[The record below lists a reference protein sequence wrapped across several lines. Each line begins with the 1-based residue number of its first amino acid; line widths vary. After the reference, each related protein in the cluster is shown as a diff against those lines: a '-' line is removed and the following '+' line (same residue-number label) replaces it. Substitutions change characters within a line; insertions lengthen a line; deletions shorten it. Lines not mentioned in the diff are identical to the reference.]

1 MHDIDDVYEILD
13 TATFAQSEESDMKR
27 SNANVNTDSP
37 MGAMLTYGSEV
48 ARLWV
53 DDTVLPQY
61 VKEAVDDNIIYIH
74 DKDFYGLTMT
84 CCQIDL
90 SQLFEHGFNTGH
102 GHIRPPKSI
111 GTAAALACIAIQ
123 SNQNDMFGGQSVP
136 AFDYYLAPYVKM
148 TYEKNVAE
156 LNRLVSAF
164 GGKPDQ
170 YSRVPEFAWN
180 KTVEQ
185 TDQAMEALI
194 HNLNTMHSRAGA
206 QVPFSSLN
214 YGTDTSRWGRQ
225 VIHSL
230 LKATHQ
236 GMGNGETPIFPVQIF
251 KIKEGV
257 NYNPEDPNYDLFQLA
272 MRVSAERL
280 FPNFS
285 FMDSPYNAQYLKRDE
300 DGHIDPD
307 TEVAYMG
314 CADARETITVKD
326 GDSVNVMGIGA
337 AVKKYAEREDV
348 SVWDSNAGRF
358 VKVLTWIENPE
369 RGNWFHVKFSNGRSL
384 TLTGD
389 HPLPTQRGR
398 VFVEDMVVGDKV
410 PIADTPVID
419 GERKTSLYD
428 PWLLGVLV
436 CDSSYDGNMMVSL
449 GLDEYDIATRI
460 KAVCGERNVRFKEQ
474 HRGEKGNYLEVH
486 IKRGSGLSKQLL
498 TDLFGGVRK
507 MDRSLPCDF
516 LAWNRH
522 DRLELLA
529 GIIDA
534 DGYINTG
541 KGCTIQIGSTN
552 KTLALQQLELL
563 RSLGVPAKLY
573 ENFYGNGDKIRYR
586 VEAQAPDDLM
596 LTSAK
601 KQVKMGAARSKPK
614 NAKYAQ
620 VVSIEFIGERGKKSY
635 DLETESDRFD
645 LSGINSHNCRTRVMA
660 NVNGPETTS
669 GRGNLSFTSVNL
681 VRCALESKGS
691 FDIFLK
697 NVYDAC
703 TIARDQ
709 LLHRFEIQK
718 HRHVYNYPF
727 LMGNGV
733 YLDSGDLEWD
743 DEIESALVHGTLSIG
758 FIGLAEAMFCIFGQH
773 HGESDA
779 VWKHAFD
786 TVRFMR
792 DFCDRESEE
801 HRLNFSLLATPAEGL
816 SGKFVGKDKEKFGE
830 IPGVTDKDYYTNS
843 FHVPVYYNI
852 GVAEKIEKEA
862 PFHSLCNAG
871 HITYVELD
879 GDTTSNLSAFETIVR
894 HMHDCGIGYGAINHP
909 VDRCPICNY
918 QGVIYDECPKCH
930 RKEFEAV
937 PEEYRSMID
946 DLRRTMGT
954 H

>member
-156 LNRLVSAF
+156 LNRLASAF

-185 TDQAMEALI
+185 TDQAMEALV

-225 VIHSL
+225 VIYSL
-230 LKATHQ
+230 LKATHR

-314 CADARETITVKD
+314 
-326 GDSVNVMGIGA
+326 
-337 AVKKYAEREDV
+337 
-348 SVWDSNAGRF
+348 
-358 VKVLTWIENPE
+358 
-369 RGNWFHVKFSNGRSL
+369 
-384 TLTGD
+384 
-389 HPLPTQRGR
+389 
-398 VFVEDMVVGDKV
+398 
-410 PIADTPVID
+410 
-419 GERKTSLYD
+419 
-428 PWLLGVLV
+428 
-436 CDSSYDGNMMVSL
+436 
-449 GLDEYDIATRI
+449 
-460 KAVCGERNVRFKEQ
+460 
-474 HRGEKGNYLEVH
+474 
-486 IKRGSGLSKQLL
+486 
-498 TDLFGGVRK
+498 
-507 MDRSLPCDF
+507 
-516 LAWNRH
+516 
-522 DRLELLA
+522 
-529 GIIDA
+529 
-534 DGYINTG
+534 
-541 KGCTIQIGSTN
+541 
-552 KTLALQQLELL
+552 
-563 RSLGVPAKLY
+563 
-573 ENFYGNGDKIRYR
+573 
-586 VEAQAPDDLM
+586 
-596 LTSAK
+596 
-601 KQVKMGAARSKPK
+601 
-614 NAKYAQ
+614 
-620 VVSIEFIGERGKKSY
+620 
-635 DLETESDRFD
+635 
-645 LSGINSHNCRTRVMA
+645 CRTRVMA

-743 DEIESALVHGTLSIG
+743 DEIESTLVHGTLSIG

-779 VWKHAFD
+779 VWRHAFD

-816 SGKFVGKDKEKFGE
+816 SGKFVVKDKEKFGE

-879 GDTTSNLSAFETIVR
+879 GDTTNNLSAFETIVR

-909 VDRCPICNY
+909 VDRDPICGY
-918 QGVIYDECPKCH
+918 RGVIYDTCPCCG

-937 PEEYRSMID
+937 PMEKRSDIC
-946 DLRRTMGT
+946 LK
-954 H
+954 

>member
-53 DDTVLPQY
+53 DDTVIPQY

-136 AFDYYLAPYVKM
+136 AFDYYLAPYVKL

-156 LNRLVSAF
+156 LNRLVSVF
-164 GGKPDQ
+164 GGQPDQ

-225 VIHSL
+225 VVRSL
-230 LKATHQ
+230 LKATHE

-257 NYNPEDPNYDLFQLA
+257 NYEAGDPNYDLFQLA

-285 FMDSPYNAQYLKRDE
+285 FMDAPYNAQYLKRDE

-314 CADARETITVKD
+314 
-326 GDSVNVMGIGA
+326 
-337 AVKKYAEREDV
+337 
-348 SVWDSNAGRF
+348 
-358 VKVLTWIENPE
+358 
-369 RGNWFHVKFSNGRSL
+369 
-384 TLTGD
+384 
-389 HPLPTQRGR
+389 
-398 VFVEDMVVGDKV
+398 
-410 PIADTPVID
+410 
-419 GERKTSLYD
+419 
-428 PWLLGVLV
+428 
-436 CDSSYDGNMMVSL
+436 
-449 GLDEYDIATRI
+449 
-460 KAVCGERNVRFKEQ
+460 
-474 HRGEKGNYLEVH
+474 
-486 IKRGSGLSKQLL
+486 
-498 TDLFGGVRK
+498 
-507 MDRSLPCDF
+507 
-516 LAWNRH
+516 
-522 DRLELLA
+522 
-529 GIIDA
+529 
-534 DGYINTG
+534 
-541 KGCTIQIGSTN
+541 
-552 KTLALQQLELL
+552 
-563 RSLGVPAKLY
+563 
-573 ENFYGNGDKIRYR
+573 
-586 VEAQAPDDLM
+586 
-596 LTSAK
+596 
-601 KQVKMGAARSKPK
+601 
-614 NAKYAQ
+614 
-620 VVSIEFIGERGKKSY
+620 
-635 DLETESDRFD
+635 
-645 LSGINSHNCRTRVMA
+645 CRTRVMA

-733 YLDSGDLEWD
+733 YLDSSNLEWD

-758 FIGLAEAMFCIFGQH
+758 FIGLAEAMFYIFGQH

-779 VWKHAFD
+779 VWEHAFD
-786 TVRFMR
+786 TIRFMR
-792 DFCDRESEE
+792 DFCDKESEKYE
-801 HRLNFSLLATPAEGL
+801 LNFSLLATPAEGL

-843 FHVPVYYNI
+843 FHIPVYYNI

-879 GDTTSNLSAFETIVR
+879 GDTTNNLSAFETIIR
-894 HMHDCGIGYGAINHP
+894 HMHDCGVGYGSINHP
-909 VDRCPICNY
+909 VDRDPICGY
-918 QGVIYDECPKCH
+918 RGVIYDTCPCCG

-937 PEEYRSMID
+937 PMEKRSDIC
-946 DLRRTMGT
+946 LK
-954 H
+954 

>member
-61 VKEAVDDNIIYIH
+61 VKEAVDDNLIWIH

-123 SNQNDMFGGQSVP
+123 SNQNDMFGGQAVP

-156 LNRLVSAF
+156 LNRLVSAL

-185 TDQAMEALI
+185 TDQAMEALV

-225 VIHSL
+225 VIYSL

-251 KIKEGV
+251 KVKEGV

-314 CADARETITVKD
+314 
-326 GDSVNVMGIGA
+326 
-337 AVKKYAEREDV
+337 
-348 SVWDSNAGRF
+348 
-358 VKVLTWIENPE
+358 
-369 RGNWFHVKFSNGRSL
+369 
-384 TLTGD
+384 
-389 HPLPTQRGR
+389 
-398 VFVEDMVVGDKV
+398 
-410 PIADTPVID
+410 
-419 GERKTSLYD
+419 
-428 PWLLGVLV
+428 
-436 CDSSYDGNMMVSL
+436 
-449 GLDEYDIATRI
+449 
-460 KAVCGERNVRFKEQ
+460 
-474 HRGEKGNYLEVH
+474 
-486 IKRGSGLSKQLL
+486 
-498 TDLFGGVRK
+498 
-507 MDRSLPCDF
+507 
-516 LAWNRH
+516 
-522 DRLELLA
+522 
-529 GIIDA
+529 
-534 DGYINTG
+534 
-541 KGCTIQIGSTN
+541 
-552 KTLALQQLELL
+552 
-563 RSLGVPAKLY
+563 
-573 ENFYGNGDKIRYR
+573 
-586 VEAQAPDDLM
+586 
-596 LTSAK
+596 
-601 KQVKMGAARSKPK
+601 
-614 NAKYAQ
+614 
-620 VVSIEFIGERGKKSY
+620 
-635 DLETESDRFD
+635 
-645 LSGINSHNCRTRVMA
+645 CRTRVMA

-733 YLDSGDLEWD
+733 YLDSDDLEWD

-779 VWKHAFD
+779 VWEHAFD

-816 SGKFVGKDKEKFGE
+816 SGKFVVKDKEKFGE

-909 VDRCPICNY
+909 VDRDPICGY
-918 QGVIYDECPKCH
+918 RGVIYDTCPCCG

-937 PEEYRSMID
+937 PMEKRSDIC
-946 DLRRTMGT
+946 LK
-954 H
+954 

>member
-53 DDTVLPQY
+53 DDTVIPQY

-314 CADARETITVKD
+314 C
-326 GDSVNVMGIGA
+326 
-337 AVKKYAEREDV
+337 
-348 SVWDSNAGRF
+348 
-358 VKVLTWIENPE
+358 
-369 RGNWFHVKFSNGRSL
+369 
-384 TLTGD
+384 
-389 HPLPTQRGR
+389 
-398 VFVEDMVVGDKV
+398 
-410 PIADTPVID
+410 
-419 GERKTSLYD
+419 
-428 PWLLGVLV
+428 
-436 CDSSYDGNMMVSL
+436 
-449 GLDEYDIATRI
+449 
-460 KAVCGERNVRFKEQ
+460 
-474 HRGEKGNYLEVH
+474 
-486 IKRGSGLSKQLL
+486 
-498 TDLFGGVRK
+498 
-507 MDRSLPCDF
+507 
-516 LAWNRH
+516 
-522 DRLELLA
+522 
-529 GIIDA
+529 
-534 DGYINTG
+534 
-541 KGCTIQIGSTN
+541 
-552 KTLALQQLELL
+552 
-563 RSLGVPAKLY
+563 
-573 ENFYGNGDKIRYR
+573 
-586 VEAQAPDDLM
+586 
-596 LTSAK
+596 
-601 KQVKMGAARSKPK
+601 
-614 NAKYAQ
+614 
-620 VVSIEFIGERGKKSY
+620 
-635 DLETESDRFD
+635 
-645 LSGINSHNCRTRVMA
+645 RTRVMA

-703 TIARDQ
+703 AIARDQ

-879 GDTTSNLSAFETIVR
+879 GDTTNNLSAFETIVR

>member
-1 MHDIDDVYEILD
+1 MSGRRNMHDIDEVYEILD

-53 DDTVLPQY
+53 DDTIIPQY

-185 TDQAMEALI
+185 TDQAMEALV

-206 QVPFSSLN
+206 QVPFSTLN

-314 CADARETITVKD
+314 
-326 GDSVNVMGIGA
+326 
-337 AVKKYAEREDV
+337 
-348 SVWDSNAGRF
+348 
-358 VKVLTWIENPE
+358 
-369 RGNWFHVKFSNGRSL
+369 
-384 TLTGD
+384 
-389 HPLPTQRGR
+389 
-398 VFVEDMVVGDKV
+398 
-410 PIADTPVID
+410 
-419 GERKTSLYD
+419 
-428 PWLLGVLV
+428 
-436 CDSSYDGNMMVSL
+436 
-449 GLDEYDIATRI
+449 
-460 KAVCGERNVRFKEQ
+460 
-474 HRGEKGNYLEVH
+474 
-486 IKRGSGLSKQLL
+486 
-498 TDLFGGVRK
+498 
-507 MDRSLPCDF
+507 
-516 LAWNRH
+516 
-522 DRLELLA
+522 
-529 GIIDA
+529 
-534 DGYINTG
+534 
-541 KGCTIQIGSTN
+541 
-552 KTLALQQLELL
+552 
-563 RSLGVPAKLY
+563 
-573 ENFYGNGDKIRYR
+573 
-586 VEAQAPDDLM
+586 
-596 LTSAK
+596 
-601 KQVKMGAARSKPK
+601 
-614 NAKYAQ
+614 
-620 VVSIEFIGERGKKSY
+620 
-635 DLETESDRFD
+635 
-645 LSGINSHNCRTRVMA
+645 CRTRVMA

>member
-1 MHDIDDVYEILD
+1 MSGRRNMHDIDDVYEILD

-53 DDTVLPQY
+53 DDTIIPQY

-102 GHIRPPKSI
+102 GHIRSPKSI

-185 TDQAMEALI
+185 TDQAMEALV

-206 QVPFSSLN
+206 QVPFSTLN

-285 FMDSPYNAQYLKRDE
+285 FMDAPYNAQYLKRDE

-314 CADARETITVKD
+314 
-326 GDSVNVMGIGA
+326 
-337 AVKKYAEREDV
+337 
-348 SVWDSNAGRF
+348 
-358 VKVLTWIENPE
+358 
-369 RGNWFHVKFSNGRSL
+369 
-384 TLTGD
+384 
-389 HPLPTQRGR
+389 
-398 VFVEDMVVGDKV
+398 
-410 PIADTPVID
+410 
-419 GERKTSLYD
+419 
-428 PWLLGVLV
+428 
-436 CDSSYDGNMMVSL
+436 
-449 GLDEYDIATRI
+449 
-460 KAVCGERNVRFKEQ
+460 
-474 HRGEKGNYLEVH
+474 
-486 IKRGSGLSKQLL
+486 
-498 TDLFGGVRK
+498 
-507 MDRSLPCDF
+507 
-516 LAWNRH
+516 
-522 DRLELLA
+522 
-529 GIIDA
+529 
-534 DGYINTG
+534 
-541 KGCTIQIGSTN
+541 
-552 KTLALQQLELL
+552 
-563 RSLGVPAKLY
+563 
-573 ENFYGNGDKIRYR
+573 
-586 VEAQAPDDLM
+586 
-596 LTSAK
+596 
-601 KQVKMGAARSKPK
+601 
-614 NAKYAQ
+614 
-620 VVSIEFIGERGKKSY
+620 
-635 DLETESDRFD
+635 
-645 LSGINSHNCRTRVMA
+645 CRTRVMA

-909 VDRCPICNY
+909 VDRDPICGY
-918 QGVIYDECPKCH
+918 RGVIYDTCPCCG

-937 PEEYRSMID
+937 PMEKRSDIC
-946 DLRRTMGT
+946 LK
-954 H
+954 

>member
-251 KIKEGV
+251 KVKEGV

-314 CADARETITVKD
+314 C
-326 GDSVNVMGIGA
+326 
-337 AVKKYAEREDV
+337 
-348 SVWDSNAGRF
+348 
-358 VKVLTWIENPE
+358 
-369 RGNWFHVKFSNGRSL
+369 
-384 TLTGD
+384 
-389 HPLPTQRGR
+389 
-398 VFVEDMVVGDKV
+398 
-410 PIADTPVID
+410 
-419 GERKTSLYD
+419 
-428 PWLLGVLV
+428 
-436 CDSSYDGNMMVSL
+436 
-449 GLDEYDIATRI
+449 
-460 KAVCGERNVRFKEQ
+460 
-474 HRGEKGNYLEVH
+474 
-486 IKRGSGLSKQLL
+486 
-498 TDLFGGVRK
+498 
-507 MDRSLPCDF
+507 
-516 LAWNRH
+516 
-522 DRLELLA
+522 
-529 GIIDA
+529 
-534 DGYINTG
+534 
-541 KGCTIQIGSTN
+541 
-552 KTLALQQLELL
+552 
-563 RSLGVPAKLY
+563 
-573 ENFYGNGDKIRYR
+573 
-586 VEAQAPDDLM
+586 
-596 LTSAK
+596 
-601 KQVKMGAARSKPK
+601 
-614 NAKYAQ
+614 
-620 VVSIEFIGERGKKSY
+620 
-635 DLETESDRFD
+635 
-645 LSGINSHNCRTRVMA
+645 RTRVMA
-660 NVNGPETTS
+660 NVNGPEITS

-703 TIARDQ
+703 AIARDQ

-733 YLDSGDLEWD
+733 YLDSDDLEWD

>member
-53 DDTVLPQY
+53 DDTIIPQY

-314 CADARETITVKD
+314 C
-326 GDSVNVMGIGA
+326 
-337 AVKKYAEREDV
+337 
-348 SVWDSNAGRF
+348 
-358 VKVLTWIENPE
+358 
-369 RGNWFHVKFSNGRSL
+369 
-384 TLTGD
+384 
-389 HPLPTQRGR
+389 
-398 VFVEDMVVGDKV
+398 
-410 PIADTPVID
+410 
-419 GERKTSLYD
+419 
-428 PWLLGVLV
+428 
-436 CDSSYDGNMMVSL
+436 
-449 GLDEYDIATRI
+449 
-460 KAVCGERNVRFKEQ
+460 
-474 HRGEKGNYLEVH
+474 
-486 IKRGSGLSKQLL
+486 
-498 TDLFGGVRK
+498 
-507 MDRSLPCDF
+507 
-516 LAWNRH
+516 
-522 DRLELLA
+522 
-529 GIIDA
+529 
-534 DGYINTG
+534 
-541 KGCTIQIGSTN
+541 
-552 KTLALQQLELL
+552 
-563 RSLGVPAKLY
+563 
-573 ENFYGNGDKIRYR
+573 
-586 VEAQAPDDLM
+586 
-596 LTSAK
+596 
-601 KQVKMGAARSKPK
+601 
-614 NAKYAQ
+614 
-620 VVSIEFIGERGKKSY
+620 
-635 DLETESDRFD
+635 
-645 LSGINSHNCRTRVMA
+645 RTRVMA

-703 TIARDQ
+703 AIARDQ

-733 YLDSGDLEWD
+733 YLDSDDLEWD

>member
-1 MHDIDDVYEILD
+1 MHTIEDVYNILD
-13 TATFAQSEESDMKR
+13 IATFVQSEDSDMKR
-27 SNANVNTDSP
+27 SNANVNTDSS
-37 MGAMLTYGSEV
+37 MGAMLTYGSET
-48 ARLWV
+48 ARLWINDV
-53 DDTVLPQY
+53 VLPEY
-61 VKEAVDDNIIYIH
+61 VKDAVDNNLIWIH
-74 DKDFYGLTMT
+74 DCDFYGLTMT

-314 CADARETITVKD
+314 C
-326 GDSVNVMGIGA
+326 
-337 AVKKYAEREDV
+337 
-348 SVWDSNAGRF
+348 
-358 VKVLTWIENPE
+358 
-369 RGNWFHVKFSNGRSL
+369 
-384 TLTGD
+384 
-389 HPLPTQRGR
+389 
-398 VFVEDMVVGDKV
+398 
-410 PIADTPVID
+410 
-419 GERKTSLYD
+419 
-428 PWLLGVLV
+428 
-436 CDSSYDGNMMVSL
+436 
-449 GLDEYDIATRI
+449 
-460 KAVCGERNVRFKEQ
+460 
-474 HRGEKGNYLEVH
+474 
-486 IKRGSGLSKQLL
+486 
-498 TDLFGGVRK
+498 
-507 MDRSLPCDF
+507 
-516 LAWNRH
+516 
-522 DRLELLA
+522 
-529 GIIDA
+529 
-534 DGYINTG
+534 
-541 KGCTIQIGSTN
+541 
-552 KTLALQQLELL
+552 
-563 RSLGVPAKLY
+563 
-573 ENFYGNGDKIRYR
+573 
-586 VEAQAPDDLM
+586 
-596 LTSAK
+596 
-601 KQVKMGAARSKPK
+601 
-614 NAKYAQ
+614 
-620 VVSIEFIGERGKKSY
+620 
-635 DLETESDRFD
+635 
-645 LSGINSHNCRTRVMA
+645 RTRVMA

-703 TIARDQ
+703 AIARDQ

-733 YLDSGDLEWD
+733 YLDSDDLEWD

-909 VDRCPICNY
+909 VDRDPICGY
-918 QGVIYDECPKCH
+918 RGVIYDTCPCCG

-937 PEEYRSMID
+937 PMEKRSDIC
-946 DLRRTMGT
+946 LK
-954 H
+954 

>member
-13 TATFAQSEESDMKR
+13 TATFTQSEESDMKR

-53 DDTVLPQY
+53 DDTVLPPY
-61 VKEAVDDNIIYIH
+61 VKEAVDNNLIWIH

-102 GHIRPPKSI
+102 GHIRSPKSI

-123 SNQNDMFGGQSVP
+123 SNQNDMFGGQAVP

-185 TDQAMEALI
+185 TDQAMEALV

-225 VIHSL
+225 VIYSL

-251 KIKEGV
+251 KVKEGV

-314 CADARETITVKD
+314 C
-326 GDSVNVMGIGA
+326 
-337 AVKKYAEREDV
+337 
-348 SVWDSNAGRF
+348 
-358 VKVLTWIENPE
+358 
-369 RGNWFHVKFSNGRSL
+369 
-384 TLTGD
+384 
-389 HPLPTQRGR
+389 
-398 VFVEDMVVGDKV
+398 
-410 PIADTPVID
+410 
-419 GERKTSLYD
+419 
-428 PWLLGVLV
+428 
-436 CDSSYDGNMMVSL
+436 
-449 GLDEYDIATRI
+449 
-460 KAVCGERNVRFKEQ
+460 
-474 HRGEKGNYLEVH
+474 
-486 IKRGSGLSKQLL
+486 
-498 TDLFGGVRK
+498 
-507 MDRSLPCDF
+507 
-516 LAWNRH
+516 
-522 DRLELLA
+522 
-529 GIIDA
+529 
-534 DGYINTG
+534 
-541 KGCTIQIGSTN
+541 
-552 KTLALQQLELL
+552 
-563 RSLGVPAKLY
+563 
-573 ENFYGNGDKIRYR
+573 
-586 VEAQAPDDLM
+586 
-596 LTSAK
+596 
-601 KQVKMGAARSKPK
+601 
-614 NAKYAQ
+614 
-620 VVSIEFIGERGKKSY
+620 
-635 DLETESDRFD
+635 
-645 LSGINSHNCRTRVMA
+645 RTRVMA

-703 TIARDQ
+703 AIARDQ

-733 YLDSGDLEWD
+733 YLDSDDLEWD

-909 VDRCPICNY
+909 VDRDPICGY
-918 QGVIYDECPKCH
+918 RGVIYDTCPCCG

-937 PEEYRSMID
+937 PMEKRSDIC
-946 DLRRTMGT
+946 LK
-954 H
+954 

>member
-1 MHDIDDVYEILD
+1 MSGRRNMHDIDDVYEILD

-53 DDTVLPQY
+53 DDTIIPQY

-185 TDQAMEALI
+185 TDQAMEALV

-206 QVPFSSLN
+206 QVPFSTLN

-314 CADARETITVKD
+314 
-326 GDSVNVMGIGA
+326 
-337 AVKKYAEREDV
+337 
-348 SVWDSNAGRF
+348 
-358 VKVLTWIENPE
+358 
-369 RGNWFHVKFSNGRSL
+369 
-384 TLTGD
+384 
-389 HPLPTQRGR
+389 
-398 VFVEDMVVGDKV
+398 
-410 PIADTPVID
+410 
-419 GERKTSLYD
+419 
-428 PWLLGVLV
+428 
-436 CDSSYDGNMMVSL
+436 
-449 GLDEYDIATRI
+449 
-460 KAVCGERNVRFKEQ
+460 
-474 HRGEKGNYLEVH
+474 
-486 IKRGSGLSKQLL
+486 
-498 TDLFGGVRK
+498 
-507 MDRSLPCDF
+507 
-516 LAWNRH
+516 
-522 DRLELLA
+522 
-529 GIIDA
+529 
-534 DGYINTG
+534 
-541 KGCTIQIGSTN
+541 
-552 KTLALQQLELL
+552 
-563 RSLGVPAKLY
+563 
-573 ENFYGNGDKIRYR
+573 
-586 VEAQAPDDLM
+586 
-596 LTSAK
+596 
-601 KQVKMGAARSKPK
+601 
-614 NAKYAQ
+614 
-620 VVSIEFIGERGKKSY
+620 
-635 DLETESDRFD
+635 
-645 LSGINSHNCRTRVMA
+645 CRTRVMA

>member
-1 MHDIDDVYEILD
+1 MHDIDEVYEILD

-53 DDTVLPQY
+53 DDTVLPPY
-61 VKEAVDDNIIYIH
+61 VKEAVDDNLIWIH

-185 TDQAMEALI
+185 TDQAMEALV

-225 VIHSL
+225 VIYSL

-314 CADARETITVKD
+314 C
-326 GDSVNVMGIGA
+326 
-337 AVKKYAEREDV
+337 
-348 SVWDSNAGRF
+348 
-358 VKVLTWIENPE
+358 
-369 RGNWFHVKFSNGRSL
+369 
-384 TLTGD
+384 
-389 HPLPTQRGR
+389 
-398 VFVEDMVVGDKV
+398 
-410 PIADTPVID
+410 
-419 GERKTSLYD
+419 
-428 PWLLGVLV
+428 
-436 CDSSYDGNMMVSL
+436 
-449 GLDEYDIATRI
+449 
-460 KAVCGERNVRFKEQ
+460 
-474 HRGEKGNYLEVH
+474 
-486 IKRGSGLSKQLL
+486 
-498 TDLFGGVRK
+498 
-507 MDRSLPCDF
+507 
-516 LAWNRH
+516 
-522 DRLELLA
+522 
-529 GIIDA
+529 
-534 DGYINTG
+534 
-541 KGCTIQIGSTN
+541 
-552 KTLALQQLELL
+552 
-563 RSLGVPAKLY
+563 
-573 ENFYGNGDKIRYR
+573 
-586 VEAQAPDDLM
+586 
-596 LTSAK
+596 
-601 KQVKMGAARSKPK
+601 
-614 NAKYAQ
+614 
-620 VVSIEFIGERGKKSY
+620 
-635 DLETESDRFD
+635 
-645 LSGINSHNCRTRVMA
+645 RTRVMS

-697 NVYDAC
+697 NVHDAC

-779 VWKHAFD
+779 VWEHAFD

-816 SGKFVGKDKEKFGE
+816 SGKFVVKDKEKFGE

-879 GDTTSNLSAFETIVR
+879 GDTTNNLSAFETIVR

-918 QGVIYDECPKCH
+918 QGVIYDECPRCH

>member
-1 MHDIDDVYEILD
+1 
-13 TATFAQSEESDMKR
+13 MKR

-53 DDTVLPQY
+53 DDTVLPPY
-61 VKEAVDDNIIYIH
+61 VKEAVDNNLIWIH

-123 SNQNDMFGGQSVP
+123 SNQNDMFGGQAVP

-156 LNRLVSAF
+156 LNRLVSAL

-185 TDQAMEALI
+185 TDQAMEALV

-230 LKATHQ
+230 LKATHR

-314 CADARETITVKD
+314 C
-326 GDSVNVMGIGA
+326 
-337 AVKKYAEREDV
+337 
-348 SVWDSNAGRF
+348 
-358 VKVLTWIENPE
+358 
-369 RGNWFHVKFSNGRSL
+369 
-384 TLTGD
+384 
-389 HPLPTQRGR
+389 
-398 VFVEDMVVGDKV
+398 
-410 PIADTPVID
+410 
-419 GERKTSLYD
+419 
-428 PWLLGVLV
+428 
-436 CDSSYDGNMMVSL
+436 
-449 GLDEYDIATRI
+449 
-460 KAVCGERNVRFKEQ
+460 
-474 HRGEKGNYLEVH
+474 
-486 IKRGSGLSKQLL
+486 
-498 TDLFGGVRK
+498 
-507 MDRSLPCDF
+507 
-516 LAWNRH
+516 
-522 DRLELLA
+522 
-529 GIIDA
+529 
-534 DGYINTG
+534 
-541 KGCTIQIGSTN
+541 
-552 KTLALQQLELL
+552 
-563 RSLGVPAKLY
+563 
-573 ENFYGNGDKIRYR
+573 
-586 VEAQAPDDLM
+586 
-596 LTSAK
+596 
-601 KQVKMGAARSKPK
+601 
-614 NAKYAQ
+614 
-620 VVSIEFIGERGKKSY
+620 
-635 DLETESDRFD
+635 
-645 LSGINSHNCRTRVMA
+645 RTRVMA

-703 TIARDQ
+703 TVARDQ

-779 VWKHAFD
+779 VWEHAFD

-816 SGKFVGKDKEKFGE
+816 SGKFVVKDKEKFGE

-879 GDTTSNLSAFETIVR
+879 GDTTNNLSAFETIVR

-909 VDRCPICNY
+909 VDRDPICGY
-918 QGVIYDECPKCH
+918 RGVIYDTCPCCG

-937 PEEYRSMID
+937 PMEKRSDIC
-946 DLRRTMGT
+946 LK
-954 H
+954 

>member
-1 MHDIDDVYEILD
+1 MHTIEDVYNILD
-13 TATFAQSEESDMKR
+13 IATFVQSEDSDMKR
-27 SNANVNTDSP
+27 SNANVNTDSS
-37 MGAMLTYGSEV
+37 MGAMLTYGSET
-48 ARLWV
+48 ARLWINDV
-53 DDTVLPQY
+53 VLPEY
-61 VKEAVDDNIIYIH
+61 VKDAVDNNLIWIH
-74 DKDFYGLTMT
+74 DCDFYGLTMT

-111 GTAAALACIAIQ
+111 DTAAALACIAIQ

-206 QVPFSSLN
+206 QVPFSTLN

-314 CADARETITVKD
+314 
-326 GDSVNVMGIGA
+326 
-337 AVKKYAEREDV
+337 
-348 SVWDSNAGRF
+348 
-358 VKVLTWIENPE
+358 
-369 RGNWFHVKFSNGRSL
+369 
-384 TLTGD
+384 
-389 HPLPTQRGR
+389 
-398 VFVEDMVVGDKV
+398 
-410 PIADTPVID
+410 
-419 GERKTSLYD
+419 
-428 PWLLGVLV
+428 
-436 CDSSYDGNMMVSL
+436 
-449 GLDEYDIATRI
+449 
-460 KAVCGERNVRFKEQ
+460 
-474 HRGEKGNYLEVH
+474 
-486 IKRGSGLSKQLL
+486 
-498 TDLFGGVRK
+498 
-507 MDRSLPCDF
+507 
-516 LAWNRH
+516 
-522 DRLELLA
+522 
-529 GIIDA
+529 
-534 DGYINTG
+534 
-541 KGCTIQIGSTN
+541 
-552 KTLALQQLELL
+552 
-563 RSLGVPAKLY
+563 
-573 ENFYGNGDKIRYR
+573 
-586 VEAQAPDDLM
+586 
-596 LTSAK
+596 
-601 KQVKMGAARSKPK
+601 
-614 NAKYAQ
+614 
-620 VVSIEFIGERGKKSY
+620 
-635 DLETESDRFD
+635 
-645 LSGINSHNCRTRVMA
+645 CRTRVMA

-909 VDRCPICNY
+909 VDRDPICGY
-918 QGVIYDECPKCH
+918 RGVIYDTCPCCG

-937 PEEYRSMID
+937 PMEKRSDIC
-946 DLRRTMGT
+946 LK
-954 H
+954 

>member
-1 MHDIDDVYEILD
+1 MSGRRNMHDIDDVYEILD

-53 DDTVLPQY
+53 DDTIIPQY

-185 TDQAMEALI
+185 TDQAMEALV

-314 CADARETITVKD
+314 C
-326 GDSVNVMGIGA
+326 
-337 AVKKYAEREDV
+337 
-348 SVWDSNAGRF
+348 
-358 VKVLTWIENPE
+358 
-369 RGNWFHVKFSNGRSL
+369 
-384 TLTGD
+384 
-389 HPLPTQRGR
+389 
-398 VFVEDMVVGDKV
+398 
-410 PIADTPVID
+410 
-419 GERKTSLYD
+419 
-428 PWLLGVLV
+428 
-436 CDSSYDGNMMVSL
+436 
-449 GLDEYDIATRI
+449 
-460 KAVCGERNVRFKEQ
+460 
-474 HRGEKGNYLEVH
+474 
-486 IKRGSGLSKQLL
+486 
-498 TDLFGGVRK
+498 
-507 MDRSLPCDF
+507 
-516 LAWNRH
+516 
-522 DRLELLA
+522 
-529 GIIDA
+529 
-534 DGYINTG
+534 
-541 KGCTIQIGSTN
+541 
-552 KTLALQQLELL
+552 
-563 RSLGVPAKLY
+563 
-573 ENFYGNGDKIRYR
+573 
-586 VEAQAPDDLM
+586 
-596 LTSAK
+596 
-601 KQVKMGAARSKPK
+601 
-614 NAKYAQ
+614 
-620 VVSIEFIGERGKKSY
+620 
-635 DLETESDRFD
+635 
-645 LSGINSHNCRTRVMA
+645 RTRVMA

-703 TIARDQ
+703 AIARDQ

-733 YLDSGDLEWD
+733 YLDSDDLEWD

-879 GDTTSNLSAFETIVR
+879 GDTTNNLSAFETIVR

>member
-206 QVPFSSLN
+206 QVPFSTLN

-314 CADARETITVKD
+314 
-326 GDSVNVMGIGA
+326 
-337 AVKKYAEREDV
+337 
-348 SVWDSNAGRF
+348 
-358 VKVLTWIENPE
+358 
-369 RGNWFHVKFSNGRSL
+369 
-384 TLTGD
+384 
-389 HPLPTQRGR
+389 
-398 VFVEDMVVGDKV
+398 
-410 PIADTPVID
+410 
-419 GERKTSLYD
+419 
-428 PWLLGVLV
+428 
-436 CDSSYDGNMMVSL
+436 
-449 GLDEYDIATRI
+449 
-460 KAVCGERNVRFKEQ
+460 
-474 HRGEKGNYLEVH
+474 
-486 IKRGSGLSKQLL
+486 
-498 TDLFGGVRK
+498 
-507 MDRSLPCDF
+507 
-516 LAWNRH
+516 
-522 DRLELLA
+522 
-529 GIIDA
+529 
-534 DGYINTG
+534 
-541 KGCTIQIGSTN
+541 
-552 KTLALQQLELL
+552 
-563 RSLGVPAKLY
+563 
-573 ENFYGNGDKIRYR
+573 
-586 VEAQAPDDLM
+586 
-596 LTSAK
+596 
-601 KQVKMGAARSKPK
+601 
-614 NAKYAQ
+614 
-620 VVSIEFIGERGKKSY
+620 
-635 DLETESDRFD
+635 
-645 LSGINSHNCRTRVMA
+645 CRTRVMA

>member
-1 MHDIDDVYEILD
+1 MHTIEDVYNILD
-13 TATFAQSEESDMKR
+13 TATFVQSEDSDMKR
-27 SNANVNTDSP
+27 SNANVNTDSS
-37 MGAMLTYGSEV
+37 MGAMLTYGSET
-48 ARLWV
+48 ARLWINDV
-53 DDTVLPQY
+53 VLPEY
-61 VKEAVDDNIIYIH
+61 VKDAVDNNLIWIH
-74 DKDFYGLTMT
+74 DCDFYGLTMT

-251 KIKEGV
+251 KVKEGV

-314 CADARETITVKD
+314 C
-326 GDSVNVMGIGA
+326 
-337 AVKKYAEREDV
+337 
-348 SVWDSNAGRF
+348 
-358 VKVLTWIENPE
+358 
-369 RGNWFHVKFSNGRSL
+369 
-384 TLTGD
+384 
-389 HPLPTQRGR
+389 
-398 VFVEDMVVGDKV
+398 
-410 PIADTPVID
+410 
-419 GERKTSLYD
+419 
-428 PWLLGVLV
+428 
-436 CDSSYDGNMMVSL
+436 
-449 GLDEYDIATRI
+449 
-460 KAVCGERNVRFKEQ
+460 
-474 HRGEKGNYLEVH
+474 
-486 IKRGSGLSKQLL
+486 
-498 TDLFGGVRK
+498 
-507 MDRSLPCDF
+507 
-516 LAWNRH
+516 
-522 DRLELLA
+522 
-529 GIIDA
+529 
-534 DGYINTG
+534 
-541 KGCTIQIGSTN
+541 
-552 KTLALQQLELL
+552 
-563 RSLGVPAKLY
+563 
-573 ENFYGNGDKIRYR
+573 
-586 VEAQAPDDLM
+586 
-596 LTSAK
+596 
-601 KQVKMGAARSKPK
+601 
-614 NAKYAQ
+614 
-620 VVSIEFIGERGKKSY
+620 
-635 DLETESDRFD
+635 
-645 LSGINSHNCRTRVMA
+645 RTRVMA

-703 TIARDQ
+703 AIARDQ

-733 YLDSGDLEWD
+733 YLDSDDLEWD

-909 VDRCPICNY
+909 VDRDPICGY
-918 QGVIYDECPKCH
+918 RGVIYDTCPCCG

-937 PEEYRSMID
+937 PMEKRSDIC
-946 DLRRTMGT
+946 LK
-954 H
+954 

>member
-53 DDTVLPQY
+53 DDTIIPPY

-156 LNRLVSAF
+156 LNRLVSAL

-185 TDQAMEALI
+185 TDQAMEALV

-225 VIHSL
+225 VIYSL

-251 KIKEGV
+251 KVKEGV

-314 CADARETITVKD
+314 
-326 GDSVNVMGIGA
+326 
-337 AVKKYAEREDV
+337 
-348 SVWDSNAGRF
+348 
-358 VKVLTWIENPE
+358 
-369 RGNWFHVKFSNGRSL
+369 
-384 TLTGD
+384 
-389 HPLPTQRGR
+389 
-398 VFVEDMVVGDKV
+398 
-410 PIADTPVID
+410 
-419 GERKTSLYD
+419 
-428 PWLLGVLV
+428 
-436 CDSSYDGNMMVSL
+436 
-449 GLDEYDIATRI
+449 
-460 KAVCGERNVRFKEQ
+460 
-474 HRGEKGNYLEVH
+474 
-486 IKRGSGLSKQLL
+486 
-498 TDLFGGVRK
+498 
-507 MDRSLPCDF
+507 
-516 LAWNRH
+516 
-522 DRLELLA
+522 
-529 GIIDA
+529 
-534 DGYINTG
+534 
-541 KGCTIQIGSTN
+541 
-552 KTLALQQLELL
+552 
-563 RSLGVPAKLY
+563 
-573 ENFYGNGDKIRYR
+573 
-586 VEAQAPDDLM
+586 
-596 LTSAK
+596 
-601 KQVKMGAARSKPK
+601 
-614 NAKYAQ
+614 
-620 VVSIEFIGERGKKSY
+620 
-635 DLETESDRFD
+635 
-645 LSGINSHNCRTRVMA
+645 CRTRVMA

-879 GDTTSNLSAFETIVR
+879 GDTTNNLSAFETIVR

-909 VDRCPICNY
+909 VDYDPICGY
-918 QGVIYDECPKCH
+918 RGVIYDTCPCCG

-937 PEEYRSMID
+937 PMEKRSDIC
-946 DLRRTMGT
+946 LK
-954 H
+954 

>member
-1 MHDIDDVYEILD
+1 MSGRRNMHDIDDVYEILD

-53 DDTVLPQY
+53 DDTVLPPY

-102 GHIRPPKSI
+102 GRIRPPKSI

-156 LNRLVSAF
+156 LNRLASAF

-185 TDQAMEALI
+185 TDQAMEALV

-225 VIHSL
+225 VIYSL
-230 LKATHQ
+230 LKATHR

-314 CADARETITVKD
+314 
-326 GDSVNVMGIGA
+326 
-337 AVKKYAEREDV
+337 
-348 SVWDSNAGRF
+348 
-358 VKVLTWIENPE
+358 
-369 RGNWFHVKFSNGRSL
+369 
-384 TLTGD
+384 
-389 HPLPTQRGR
+389 
-398 VFVEDMVVGDKV
+398 
-410 PIADTPVID
+410 
-419 GERKTSLYD
+419 
-428 PWLLGVLV
+428 
-436 CDSSYDGNMMVSL
+436 
-449 GLDEYDIATRI
+449 
-460 KAVCGERNVRFKEQ
+460 
-474 HRGEKGNYLEVH
+474 
-486 IKRGSGLSKQLL
+486 
-498 TDLFGGVRK
+498 
-507 MDRSLPCDF
+507 
-516 LAWNRH
+516 
-522 DRLELLA
+522 
-529 GIIDA
+529 
-534 DGYINTG
+534 
-541 KGCTIQIGSTN
+541 
-552 KTLALQQLELL
+552 
-563 RSLGVPAKLY
+563 
-573 ENFYGNGDKIRYR
+573 
-586 VEAQAPDDLM
+586 
-596 LTSAK
+596 
-601 KQVKMGAARSKPK
+601 
-614 NAKYAQ
+614 
-620 VVSIEFIGERGKKSY
+620 
-635 DLETESDRFD
+635 
-645 LSGINSHNCRTRVMA
+645 CRTRVMA

-779 VWKHAFD
+779 VWRHAFD

-816 SGKFVGKDKEKFGE
+816 SGKFVVKDKEKFGE

-879 GDTTSNLSAFETIVR
+879 GDTTNNLSAFETIVR

-909 VDRCPICNY
+909 VDRDPICGY
-918 QGVIYDECPKCH
+918 RGVIYDTCPCCG

-937 PEEYRSMID
+937 PMEKRSDIC
-946 DLRRTMGT
+946 LR
-954 H
+954 

>member
-1 MHDIDDVYEILD
+1 MHTIEDVYNILD
-13 TATFAQSEESDMKR
+13 TATFVQSEDSDMKR
-27 SNANVNTDSP
+27 SNANVNTDSS
-37 MGAMLTYGSEV
+37 MGAMLTYGSET
-48 ARLWV
+48 ARLWINDV
-53 DDTVLPQY
+53 VLPEY
-61 VKEAVDDNIIYIH
+61 VKDAVDNNLIWIH
-74 DKDFYGLTMT
+74 DCDFYGLTMT

-156 LNRLVSAF
+156 LNRLASAF

-206 QVPFSSLN
+206 QVPFSTLN

-225 VIHSL
+225 VIYSL
-230 LKATHQ
+230 LKATHR

-314 CADARETITVKD
+314 C
-326 GDSVNVMGIGA
+326 
-337 AVKKYAEREDV
+337 
-348 SVWDSNAGRF
+348 
-358 VKVLTWIENPE
+358 
-369 RGNWFHVKFSNGRSL
+369 
-384 TLTGD
+384 
-389 HPLPTQRGR
+389 
-398 VFVEDMVVGDKV
+398 
-410 PIADTPVID
+410 
-419 GERKTSLYD
+419 
-428 PWLLGVLV
+428 
-436 CDSSYDGNMMVSL
+436 
-449 GLDEYDIATRI
+449 
-460 KAVCGERNVRFKEQ
+460 
-474 HRGEKGNYLEVH
+474 
-486 IKRGSGLSKQLL
+486 
-498 TDLFGGVRK
+498 
-507 MDRSLPCDF
+507 
-516 LAWNRH
+516 
-522 DRLELLA
+522 
-529 GIIDA
+529 
-534 DGYINTG
+534 
-541 KGCTIQIGSTN
+541 
-552 KTLALQQLELL
+552 
-563 RSLGVPAKLY
+563 
-573 ENFYGNGDKIRYR
+573 
-586 VEAQAPDDLM
+586 
-596 LTSAK
+596 
-601 KQVKMGAARSKPK
+601 
-614 NAKYAQ
+614 
-620 VVSIEFIGERGKKSY
+620 
-635 DLETESDRFD
+635 
-645 LSGINSHNCRTRVMA
+645 RTRVMA

-703 TIARDQ
+703 TVARDQ

-779 VWKHAFD
+779 VWEHAFD

-816 SGKFVGKDKEKFGE
+816 SGKFVVKDKEKFGE

-879 GDTTSNLSAFETIVR
+879 GDTTNNLSAFETIVR

-909 VDRCPICNY
+909 VDRDPICGY
-918 QGVIYDECPKCH
+918 RGVIYDTCPCCG

-937 PEEYRSMID
+937 PMEKRSDIC
-946 DLRRTMGT
+946 LK
-954 H
+954 

>member
-206 QVPFSSLN
+206 QVPFSTLN

-314 CADARETITVKD
+314 
-326 GDSVNVMGIGA
+326 
-337 AVKKYAEREDV
+337 
-348 SVWDSNAGRF
+348 
-358 VKVLTWIENPE
+358 
-369 RGNWFHVKFSNGRSL
+369 
-384 TLTGD
+384 
-389 HPLPTQRGR
+389 
-398 VFVEDMVVGDKV
+398 
-410 PIADTPVID
+410 
-419 GERKTSLYD
+419 
-428 PWLLGVLV
+428 
-436 CDSSYDGNMMVSL
+436 
-449 GLDEYDIATRI
+449 
-460 KAVCGERNVRFKEQ
+460 
-474 HRGEKGNYLEVH
+474 
-486 IKRGSGLSKQLL
+486 
-498 TDLFGGVRK
+498 
-507 MDRSLPCDF
+507 
-516 LAWNRH
+516 
-522 DRLELLA
+522 
-529 GIIDA
+529 
-534 DGYINTG
+534 
-541 KGCTIQIGSTN
+541 
-552 KTLALQQLELL
+552 
-563 RSLGVPAKLY
+563 
-573 ENFYGNGDKIRYR
+573 
-586 VEAQAPDDLM
+586 
-596 LTSAK
+596 
-601 KQVKMGAARSKPK
+601 
-614 NAKYAQ
+614 
-620 VVSIEFIGERGKKSY
+620 
-635 DLETESDRFD
+635 
-645 LSGINSHNCRTRVMA
+645 CRTRVMA

-779 VWKHAFD
+779 VWEHAFD
-786 TVRFMR
+786 TVSFMR

>member
-1 MHDIDDVYEILD
+1 MSGRRNMHDIDDVYEILD

-53 DDTVLPQY
+53 DDTIIPQY

-369 RGNWFHVKFSNGRSL
+369 RGNWFHVKFSNGRLL

-410 PIADTPVID
+410 PVANPPVIN
-419 GERKTSLYD
+419 GE
-428 PWLLGVLV
+428 
-436 CDSSYDGNMMVSL
+436 
-449 GLDEYDIATRI
+449 A
-460 KAVCGERNVRFKEQ
+460 
-474 HRGEKGNYLEVH
+474 
-486 IKRGSGLSKQLL
+486 
-498 TDLFGGVRK
+498 
-507 MDRSLPCDF
+507 
-516 LAWNRH
+516 
-522 DRLELLA
+522 
-529 GIIDA
+529 
-534 DGYINTG
+534 
-541 KGCTIQIGSTN
+541 
-552 KTLALQQLELL
+552 
-563 RSLGVPAKLY
+563 
-573 ENFYGNGDKIRYR
+573 
-586 VEAQAPDDLM
+586 
-596 LTSAK
+596 
-601 KQVKMGAARSKPK
+601 MGAARSKPK
-614 NAKYAQ
+614 NAKYTQ

-635 DLETESDRFD
+635 DVETESDRFD

-703 TIARDQ
+703 AIARDQ

-733 YLDSGDLEWD
+733 YLDSDDLEWD

>member
-1 MHDIDDVYEILD
+1 MSGRRNMHDIDDVYEILD
-13 TATFAQSEESDMKR
+13 TATFTQSEESDMKR

-53 DDTVLPQY
+53 DDTVLPLY
-61 VKEAVDDNIIYIH
+61 VKEAVDNNLIWIH

-123 SNQNDMFGGQSVP
+123 SNQNDMFGGQAVP

-156 LNRLVSAF
+156 LNRLVSAL

-185 TDQAMEALI
+185 TDQAMEALV

-225 VIHSL
+225 VIYSL
-230 LKATHQ
+230 LKATHR

-285 FMDSPYNAQYLKRDE
+285 FLDAPYNAQYLKRDE

-410 PIADTPVID
+410 PIADTPVIN
-419 GERKTSLYD
+419 GEAR
-428 PWLLGVLV
+428 
-436 CDSSYDGNMMVSL
+436 
-449 GLDEYDIATRI
+449 
-460 KAVCGERNVRFKEQ
+460 
-474 HRGEKGNYLEVH
+474 
-486 IKRGSGLSKQLL
+486 
-498 TDLFGGVRK
+498 
-507 MDRSLPCDF
+507 
-516 LAWNRH
+516 
-522 DRLELLA
+522 
-529 GIIDA
+529 
-534 DGYINTG
+534 
-541 KGCTIQIGSTN
+541 
-552 KTLALQQLELL
+552 
-563 RSLGVPAKLY
+563 
-573 ENFYGNGDKIRYR
+573 
-586 VEAQAPDDLM
+586 
-596 LTSAK
+596 
-601 KQVKMGAARSKPK
+601 GAARSKPK
-614 NAKYAQ
+614 NAKYTQ

-645 LSGINSHNCRTRVMA
+645 LSGINSHNCRTRVMS

-703 TIARDQ
+703 TVARDQ

-779 VWKHAFD
+779 VWEHAFD

-816 SGKFVGKDKEKFGE
+816 SGKFVVKDKEKFGE

-879 GDTTSNLSAFETIVR
+879 GDTTNNLSAFETIVR

-909 VDRCPICNY
+909 VDRDPICGY
-918 QGVIYDECPKCH
+918 RGVIYDTCPCCG

-937 PEEYRSMID
+937 PMEKRSDIC
-946 DLRRTMGT
+946 LK
-954 H
+954 

>member
-53 DDTVLPQY
+53 DDTIIPQY

-369 RGNWFHVKFSNGRSL
+369 RGNWFHVKFSNGRLL

-410 PIADTPVID
+410 PVANPPVIN
-419 GERKTSLYD
+419 GE
-428 PWLLGVLV
+428 
-436 CDSSYDGNMMVSL
+436 
-449 GLDEYDIATRI
+449 A
-460 KAVCGERNVRFKEQ
+460 
-474 HRGEKGNYLEVH
+474 
-486 IKRGSGLSKQLL
+486 
-498 TDLFGGVRK
+498 
-507 MDRSLPCDF
+507 
-516 LAWNRH
+516 
-522 DRLELLA
+522 
-529 GIIDA
+529 
-534 DGYINTG
+534 
-541 KGCTIQIGSTN
+541 
-552 KTLALQQLELL
+552 
-563 RSLGVPAKLY
+563 
-573 ENFYGNGDKIRYR
+573 
-586 VEAQAPDDLM
+586 
-596 LTSAK
+596 
-601 KQVKMGAARSKPK
+601 MGAARSKPK
-614 NAKYAQ
+614 NAKYTQ

-635 DLETESDRFD
+635 DVETESDRFD

-703 TIARDQ
+703 AIARDQ

-733 YLDSGDLEWD
+733 YLDSDDLEWD

>member
-1 MHDIDDVYEILD
+1 MSGRRNMHDIDDVYEILD

-53 DDTVLPQY
+53 DDTVLPPY
-61 VKEAVDDNIIYIH
+61 VKEAVDNNLIWIH

-123 SNQNDMFGGQSVP
+123 SNQNDMFGGQAVP

-156 LNRLVSAF
+156 LNRLVSAL

-185 TDQAMEALI
+185 TDQAMEALV

-225 VIHSL
+225 VIYSL

-314 CADARETITVKD
+314 
-326 GDSVNVMGIGA
+326 
-337 AVKKYAEREDV
+337 
-348 SVWDSNAGRF
+348 
-358 VKVLTWIENPE
+358 
-369 RGNWFHVKFSNGRSL
+369 
-384 TLTGD
+384 
-389 HPLPTQRGR
+389 
-398 VFVEDMVVGDKV
+398 
-410 PIADTPVID
+410 
-419 GERKTSLYD
+419 
-428 PWLLGVLV
+428 
-436 CDSSYDGNMMVSL
+436 
-449 GLDEYDIATRI
+449 
-460 KAVCGERNVRFKEQ
+460 
-474 HRGEKGNYLEVH
+474 
-486 IKRGSGLSKQLL
+486 
-498 TDLFGGVRK
+498 
-507 MDRSLPCDF
+507 
-516 LAWNRH
+516 
-522 DRLELLA
+522 
-529 GIIDA
+529 
-534 DGYINTG
+534 
-541 KGCTIQIGSTN
+541 
-552 KTLALQQLELL
+552 
-563 RSLGVPAKLY
+563 
-573 ENFYGNGDKIRYR
+573 
-586 VEAQAPDDLM
+586 
-596 LTSAK
+596 
-601 KQVKMGAARSKPK
+601 
-614 NAKYAQ
+614 
-620 VVSIEFIGERGKKSY
+620 
-635 DLETESDRFD
+635 
-645 LSGINSHNCRTRVMA
+645 CRTRVMA

-779 VWKHAFD
+779 VWEHAFD

-816 SGKFVGKDKEKFGE
+816 SGKFVVKDKEKFGE

-909 VDRCPICNY
+909 VDRDPICGY
-918 QGVIYDECPKCH
+918 RGVIYDTCPCCG

-937 PEEYRSMID
+937 PMEKRSDIC
-946 DLRRTMGT
+946 LK
-954 H
+954 

>member
-13 TATFAQSEESDMKR
+13 IATFAQSEESDMKR

-53 DDTVLPQY
+53 NDTIIPQY
-61 VKEAVDDNIIYIH
+61 VKEAVDNNLIWIH
-74 DKDFYGLTMT
+74 DCDFYGLTMT

-185 TDQAMEALI
+185 TDQAMEALV

-206 QVPFSSLN
+206 QVPFSTLN

-314 CADARETITVKD
+314 
-326 GDSVNVMGIGA
+326 
-337 AVKKYAEREDV
+337 
-348 SVWDSNAGRF
+348 
-358 VKVLTWIENPE
+358 
-369 RGNWFHVKFSNGRSL
+369 
-384 TLTGD
+384 
-389 HPLPTQRGR
+389 
-398 VFVEDMVVGDKV
+398 
-410 PIADTPVID
+410 
-419 GERKTSLYD
+419 
-428 PWLLGVLV
+428 
-436 CDSSYDGNMMVSL
+436 
-449 GLDEYDIATRI
+449 
-460 KAVCGERNVRFKEQ
+460 
-474 HRGEKGNYLEVH
+474 
-486 IKRGSGLSKQLL
+486 
-498 TDLFGGVRK
+498 
-507 MDRSLPCDF
+507 
-516 LAWNRH
+516 
-522 DRLELLA
+522 
-529 GIIDA
+529 
-534 DGYINTG
+534 
-541 KGCTIQIGSTN
+541 
-552 KTLALQQLELL
+552 
-563 RSLGVPAKLY
+563 
-573 ENFYGNGDKIRYR
+573 
-586 VEAQAPDDLM
+586 
-596 LTSAK
+596 
-601 KQVKMGAARSKPK
+601 
-614 NAKYAQ
+614 
-620 VVSIEFIGERGKKSY
+620 
-635 DLETESDRFD
+635 
-645 LSGINSHNCRTRVMA
+645 CRTRVMA

>member
-1 MHDIDDVYEILD
+1 MSGRRNMHDIDDVYEILD
-13 TATFAQSEESDMKR
+13 TATFTQSEESDMKR

-53 DDTVLPQY
+53 DDTVLPPY
-61 VKEAVDDNIIYIH
+61 VKEAVDNNLIWIH

-123 SNQNDMFGGQSVP
+123 SNQNDMFGGQAVP

-156 LNRLVSAF
+156 LNRLVSAL

-185 TDQAMEALI
+185 TDQAMEALV

-225 VIHSL
+225 VIYSL
-230 LKATHQ
+230 LKATHR

-285 FMDSPYNAQYLKRDE
+285 FLDAPYNAQYLKRDE

-410 PIADTPVID
+410 PIADTPVIN
-419 GERKTSLYD
+419 GEAR
-428 PWLLGVLV
+428 
-436 CDSSYDGNMMVSL
+436 
-449 GLDEYDIATRI
+449 
-460 KAVCGERNVRFKEQ
+460 
-474 HRGEKGNYLEVH
+474 
-486 IKRGSGLSKQLL
+486 
-498 TDLFGGVRK
+498 
-507 MDRSLPCDF
+507 
-516 LAWNRH
+516 
-522 DRLELLA
+522 
-529 GIIDA
+529 
-534 DGYINTG
+534 
-541 KGCTIQIGSTN
+541 
-552 KTLALQQLELL
+552 
-563 RSLGVPAKLY
+563 
-573 ENFYGNGDKIRYR
+573 
-586 VEAQAPDDLM
+586 
-596 LTSAK
+596 
-601 KQVKMGAARSKPK
+601 GAARSKPK
-614 NAKYAQ
+614 NAKYTQ

-645 LSGINSHNCRTRVMA
+645 LSGINSHNCRTRVMS

-703 TIARDQ
+703 TVARDQ

-779 VWKHAFD
+779 VWEHAFD

-816 SGKFVGKDKEKFGE
+816 SGKFVVKDKEKFGE

-879 GDTTSNLSAFETIVR
+879 GDTTNNLSAFETIVR

-909 VDRCPICNY
+909 VDRDPICGY
-918 QGVIYDECPKCH
+918 RGVIYDTCPCCG

-937 PEEYRSMID
+937 PMEKRSDIC
-946 DLRRTMGT
+946 LK
-954 H
+954 

>member
-1 MHDIDDVYEILD
+1 MSGRRNMHDIDDVYEILD
-13 TATFAQSEESDMKR
+13 IATFAQSEESDMKR

-53 DDTVLPQY
+53 NDTIIPQC
-61 VKEAVDDNIIYIH
+61 VKEAVDNNLIWIH
-74 DKDFYGLTMT
+74 DCDFYGLTMT

-185 TDQAMEALI
+185 TDQAMEALV

-206 QVPFSSLN
+206 QVPFSTLN

-314 CADARETITVKD
+314 
-326 GDSVNVMGIGA
+326 
-337 AVKKYAEREDV
+337 
-348 SVWDSNAGRF
+348 
-358 VKVLTWIENPE
+358 
-369 RGNWFHVKFSNGRSL
+369 
-384 TLTGD
+384 
-389 HPLPTQRGR
+389 
-398 VFVEDMVVGDKV
+398 
-410 PIADTPVID
+410 
-419 GERKTSLYD
+419 
-428 PWLLGVLV
+428 
-436 CDSSYDGNMMVSL
+436 
-449 GLDEYDIATRI
+449 
-460 KAVCGERNVRFKEQ
+460 
-474 HRGEKGNYLEVH
+474 
-486 IKRGSGLSKQLL
+486 
-498 TDLFGGVRK
+498 
-507 MDRSLPCDF
+507 
-516 LAWNRH
+516 
-522 DRLELLA
+522 
-529 GIIDA
+529 
-534 DGYINTG
+534 
-541 KGCTIQIGSTN
+541 
-552 KTLALQQLELL
+552 
-563 RSLGVPAKLY
+563 
-573 ENFYGNGDKIRYR
+573 
-586 VEAQAPDDLM
+586 
-596 LTSAK
+596 
-601 KQVKMGAARSKPK
+601 
-614 NAKYAQ
+614 
-620 VVSIEFIGERGKKSY
+620 
-635 DLETESDRFD
+635 
-645 LSGINSHNCRTRVMA
+645 CRTRVMA

-909 VDRCPICNY
+909 VDRDPICGY
-918 QGVIYDECPKCH
+918 RGVIYDTCPCCG

-937 PEEYRSMID
+937 PMEKRSDIC
-946 DLRRTMGT
+946 LK
-954 H
+954 

>member
-1 MHDIDDVYEILD
+1 MHDIDEVYEILD

-53 DDTVLPQY
+53 DDTVLPSY
-61 VKEAVDDNIIYIH
+61 VKEAVDDNLIWIH

-185 TDQAMEALI
+185 TDQAMEALV

-272 MRVSAERL
+272 MQVSAERL

-314 CADARETITVKD
+314 C
-326 GDSVNVMGIGA
+326 
-337 AVKKYAEREDV
+337 
-348 SVWDSNAGRF
+348 
-358 VKVLTWIENPE
+358 
-369 RGNWFHVKFSNGRSL
+369 
-384 TLTGD
+384 
-389 HPLPTQRGR
+389 
-398 VFVEDMVVGDKV
+398 
-410 PIADTPVID
+410 
-419 GERKTSLYD
+419 
-428 PWLLGVLV
+428 
-436 CDSSYDGNMMVSL
+436 
-449 GLDEYDIATRI
+449 
-460 KAVCGERNVRFKEQ
+460 
-474 HRGEKGNYLEVH
+474 
-486 IKRGSGLSKQLL
+486 
-498 TDLFGGVRK
+498 
-507 MDRSLPCDF
+507 
-516 LAWNRH
+516 
-522 DRLELLA
+522 
-529 GIIDA
+529 
-534 DGYINTG
+534 
-541 KGCTIQIGSTN
+541 
-552 KTLALQQLELL
+552 
-563 RSLGVPAKLY
+563 
-573 ENFYGNGDKIRYR
+573 
-586 VEAQAPDDLM
+586 
-596 LTSAK
+596 
-601 KQVKMGAARSKPK
+601 
-614 NAKYAQ
+614 
-620 VVSIEFIGERGKKSY
+620 
-635 DLETESDRFD
+635 
-645 LSGINSHNCRTRVMA
+645 RTRVMS

-703 TIARDQ
+703 TVARDQ

-718 HRHVYNYPF
+718 HRHIYNYPF

-779 VWKHAFD
+779 VWEHAFD

-816 SGKFVGKDKEKFGE
+816 SGKFVVKDKEKFGE

-879 GDTTSNLSAFETIVR
+879 GDTTNNLSAFETIVR

>member
-1 MHDIDDVYEILD
+1 MHTIEDVYNILD
-13 TATFAQSEESDMKR
+13 IATFVQSEDSDMKR
-27 SNANVNTDSP
+27 SNANVNTDSS
-37 MGAMLTYGSEV
+37 MGAMLTYGSET
-48 ARLWV
+48 ARLWINDV
-53 DDTVLPQY
+53 VLPEY
-61 VKEAVDDNIIYIH
+61 VKDAVDNNLIWIH
-74 DKDFYGLTMT
+74 DCDFYGLTMT

-314 CADARETITVKD
+314 
-326 GDSVNVMGIGA
+326 
-337 AVKKYAEREDV
+337 
-348 SVWDSNAGRF
+348 
-358 VKVLTWIENPE
+358 
-369 RGNWFHVKFSNGRSL
+369 
-384 TLTGD
+384 
-389 HPLPTQRGR
+389 
-398 VFVEDMVVGDKV
+398 
-410 PIADTPVID
+410 
-419 GERKTSLYD
+419 
-428 PWLLGVLV
+428 
-436 CDSSYDGNMMVSL
+436 
-449 GLDEYDIATRI
+449 
-460 KAVCGERNVRFKEQ
+460 
-474 HRGEKGNYLEVH
+474 
-486 IKRGSGLSKQLL
+486 
-498 TDLFGGVRK
+498 
-507 MDRSLPCDF
+507 
-516 LAWNRH
+516 
-522 DRLELLA
+522 
-529 GIIDA
+529 
-534 DGYINTG
+534 
-541 KGCTIQIGSTN
+541 
-552 KTLALQQLELL
+552 
-563 RSLGVPAKLY
+563 
-573 ENFYGNGDKIRYR
+573 
-586 VEAQAPDDLM
+586 
-596 LTSAK
+596 
-601 KQVKMGAARSKPK
+601 
-614 NAKYAQ
+614 
-620 VVSIEFIGERGKKSY
+620 
-635 DLETESDRFD
+635 
-645 LSGINSHNCRTRVMA
+645 CRTRVMA

>member
-53 DDTVLPQY
+53 DDTIIPQY

-285 FMDSPYNAQYLKRDE
+285 FMDAPYNAQYLKRDE

-314 CADARETITVKD
+314 
-326 GDSVNVMGIGA
+326 
-337 AVKKYAEREDV
+337 
-348 SVWDSNAGRF
+348 
-358 VKVLTWIENPE
+358 
-369 RGNWFHVKFSNGRSL
+369 
-384 TLTGD
+384 
-389 HPLPTQRGR
+389 
-398 VFVEDMVVGDKV
+398 
-410 PIADTPVID
+410 
-419 GERKTSLYD
+419 
-428 PWLLGVLV
+428 
-436 CDSSYDGNMMVSL
+436 
-449 GLDEYDIATRI
+449 
-460 KAVCGERNVRFKEQ
+460 
-474 HRGEKGNYLEVH
+474 
-486 IKRGSGLSKQLL
+486 
-498 TDLFGGVRK
+498 
-507 MDRSLPCDF
+507 
-516 LAWNRH
+516 
-522 DRLELLA
+522 
-529 GIIDA
+529 
-534 DGYINTG
+534 
-541 KGCTIQIGSTN
+541 
-552 KTLALQQLELL
+552 
-563 RSLGVPAKLY
+563 
-573 ENFYGNGDKIRYR
+573 
-586 VEAQAPDDLM
+586 
-596 LTSAK
+596 
-601 KQVKMGAARSKPK
+601 
-614 NAKYAQ
+614 
-620 VVSIEFIGERGKKSY
+620 
-635 DLETESDRFD
+635 
-645 LSGINSHNCRTRVMA
+645 CRTRVMA

-703 TIARDQ
+703 AIARDQ

-909 VDRCPICNY
+909 VDRCPICGY
-918 QGVIYDECPKCH
+918 QGVIYDECPTCH

>member
-185 TDQAMEALI
+185 TDQAMEALV

-206 QVPFSSLN
+206 QVPFSTLN

-251 KIKEGV
+251 KVKEGV

-314 CADARETITVKD
+314 
-326 GDSVNVMGIGA
+326 
-337 AVKKYAEREDV
+337 
-348 SVWDSNAGRF
+348 
-358 VKVLTWIENPE
+358 
-369 RGNWFHVKFSNGRSL
+369 
-384 TLTGD
+384 
-389 HPLPTQRGR
+389 
-398 VFVEDMVVGDKV
+398 
-410 PIADTPVID
+410 
-419 GERKTSLYD
+419 
-428 PWLLGVLV
+428 
-436 CDSSYDGNMMVSL
+436 
-449 GLDEYDIATRI
+449 
-460 KAVCGERNVRFKEQ
+460 
-474 HRGEKGNYLEVH
+474 
-486 IKRGSGLSKQLL
+486 
-498 TDLFGGVRK
+498 
-507 MDRSLPCDF
+507 
-516 LAWNRH
+516 
-522 DRLELLA
+522 
-529 GIIDA
+529 
-534 DGYINTG
+534 
-541 KGCTIQIGSTN
+541 
-552 KTLALQQLELL
+552 
-563 RSLGVPAKLY
+563 
-573 ENFYGNGDKIRYR
+573 
-586 VEAQAPDDLM
+586 
-596 LTSAK
+596 
-601 KQVKMGAARSKPK
+601 
-614 NAKYAQ
+614 
-620 VVSIEFIGERGKKSY
+620 
-635 DLETESDRFD
+635 
-645 LSGINSHNCRTRVMA
+645 CRTRVMA

>member
-156 LNRLVSAF
+156 LNRLASAF

-185 TDQAMEALI
+185 TDQAMEALV

-225 VIHSL
+225 VIYSL
-230 LKATHQ
+230 LKATHR

-314 CADARETITVKD
+314 
-326 GDSVNVMGIGA
+326 
-337 AVKKYAEREDV
+337 
-348 SVWDSNAGRF
+348 
-358 VKVLTWIENPE
+358 
-369 RGNWFHVKFSNGRSL
+369 
-384 TLTGD
+384 
-389 HPLPTQRGR
+389 
-398 VFVEDMVVGDKV
+398 
-410 PIADTPVID
+410 
-419 GERKTSLYD
+419 
-428 PWLLGVLV
+428 
-436 CDSSYDGNMMVSL
+436 
-449 GLDEYDIATRI
+449 
-460 KAVCGERNVRFKEQ
+460 
-474 HRGEKGNYLEVH
+474 
-486 IKRGSGLSKQLL
+486 
-498 TDLFGGVRK
+498 
-507 MDRSLPCDF
+507 
-516 LAWNRH
+516 
-522 DRLELLA
+522 
-529 GIIDA
+529 
-534 DGYINTG
+534 
-541 KGCTIQIGSTN
+541 
-552 KTLALQQLELL
+552 
-563 RSLGVPAKLY
+563 
-573 ENFYGNGDKIRYR
+573 
-586 VEAQAPDDLM
+586 
-596 LTSAK
+596 
-601 KQVKMGAARSKPK
+601 
-614 NAKYAQ
+614 
-620 VVSIEFIGERGKKSY
+620 
-635 DLETESDRFD
+635 
-645 LSGINSHNCRTRVMA
+645 CRTRVMA

-779 VWKHAFD
+779 VWRHAFD

-816 SGKFVGKDKEKFGE
+816 SGKFVVKDKEKFGE

-879 GDTTSNLSAFETIVR
+879 GDTTNNLSAFETIVR

-909 VDRCPICNY
+909 VDRDPICGY
-918 QGVIYDECPKCH
+918 RGVIYDTCPCCG

-937 PEEYRSMID
+937 PMEKRSDIC
-946 DLRRTMGT
+946 LK
-954 H
+954 

>member
-156 LNRLVSAF
+156 LNRLASAF

-206 QVPFSSLN
+206 QVPFSTLN

-314 CADARETITVKD
+314 C
-326 GDSVNVMGIGA
+326 
-337 AVKKYAEREDV
+337 
-348 SVWDSNAGRF
+348 
-358 VKVLTWIENPE
+358 
-369 RGNWFHVKFSNGRSL
+369 
-384 TLTGD
+384 
-389 HPLPTQRGR
+389 
-398 VFVEDMVVGDKV
+398 
-410 PIADTPVID
+410 
-419 GERKTSLYD
+419 
-428 PWLLGVLV
+428 
-436 CDSSYDGNMMVSL
+436 
-449 GLDEYDIATRI
+449 
-460 KAVCGERNVRFKEQ
+460 
-474 HRGEKGNYLEVH
+474 
-486 IKRGSGLSKQLL
+486 
-498 TDLFGGVRK
+498 
-507 MDRSLPCDF
+507 
-516 LAWNRH
+516 
-522 DRLELLA
+522 
-529 GIIDA
+529 
-534 DGYINTG
+534 
-541 KGCTIQIGSTN
+541 
-552 KTLALQQLELL
+552 
-563 RSLGVPAKLY
+563 
-573 ENFYGNGDKIRYR
+573 
-586 VEAQAPDDLM
+586 
-596 LTSAK
+596 
-601 KQVKMGAARSKPK
+601 
-614 NAKYAQ
+614 
-620 VVSIEFIGERGKKSY
+620 
-635 DLETESDRFD
+635 
-645 LSGINSHNCRTRVMA
+645 RTRVMA

-703 TIARDQ
+703 TVARDQ

-733 YLDSGDLEWD
+733 YLDSGGLEWD

-779 VWKHAFD
+779 VWEHAFD

-816 SGKFVGKDKEKFGE
+816 SGKFVVKDKEKFGE

-879 GDTTSNLSAFETIVR
+879 GDTTNNLSAFETIVR

-909 VDRCPICNY
+909 VDRDPICGY
-918 QGVIYDECPKCH
+918 RGVIYDTCPCCG

-937 PEEYRSMID
+937 PMEKRSDIC
-946 DLRRTMGT
+946 LK
-954 H
+954 

>member
-1 MHDIDDVYEILD
+1 MHDIDDVYKILD

-251 KIKEGV
+251 KVKEGV

-314 CADARETITVKD
+314 
-326 GDSVNVMGIGA
+326 
-337 AVKKYAEREDV
+337 
-348 SVWDSNAGRF
+348 
-358 VKVLTWIENPE
+358 
-369 RGNWFHVKFSNGRSL
+369 
-384 TLTGD
+384 
-389 HPLPTQRGR
+389 
-398 VFVEDMVVGDKV
+398 
-410 PIADTPVID
+410 
-419 GERKTSLYD
+419 
-428 PWLLGVLV
+428 
-436 CDSSYDGNMMVSL
+436 
-449 GLDEYDIATRI
+449 
-460 KAVCGERNVRFKEQ
+460 
-474 HRGEKGNYLEVH
+474 
-486 IKRGSGLSKQLL
+486 
-498 TDLFGGVRK
+498 
-507 MDRSLPCDF
+507 
-516 LAWNRH
+516 
-522 DRLELLA
+522 
-529 GIIDA
+529 
-534 DGYINTG
+534 
-541 KGCTIQIGSTN
+541 
-552 KTLALQQLELL
+552 
-563 RSLGVPAKLY
+563 
-573 ENFYGNGDKIRYR
+573 
-586 VEAQAPDDLM
+586 
-596 LTSAK
+596 
-601 KQVKMGAARSKPK
+601 
-614 NAKYAQ
+614 
-620 VVSIEFIGERGKKSY
+620 
-635 DLETESDRFD
+635 
-645 LSGINSHNCRTRVMA
+645 CRTRVMA

-879 GDTTSNLSAFETIVR
+879 GDTTNNLSAFETIVR

>member
-1 MHDIDDVYEILD
+1 MHTIEDVYNILD
-13 TATFAQSEESDMKR
+13 IATFVQSEDSDMKR
-27 SNANVNTDSP
+27 SNANVNTDSS
-37 MGAMLTYGSEV
+37 MGAMLTYGSET
-48 ARLWV
+48 ARLWINDV
-53 DDTVLPQY
+53 VLPEY
-61 VKEAVDDNIIYIH
+61 VKDAVDNNLIWIH
-74 DKDFYGLTMT
+74 DCDFYGLTMT

-369 RGNWFHVKFSNGRSL
+369 RGNWFHVKFSNGRLL

-410 PIADTPVID
+410 PVANPPVIN
-419 GERKTSLYD
+419 GE
-428 PWLLGVLV
+428 
-436 CDSSYDGNMMVSL
+436 
-449 GLDEYDIATRI
+449 A
-460 KAVCGERNVRFKEQ
+460 
-474 HRGEKGNYLEVH
+474 
-486 IKRGSGLSKQLL
+486 
-498 TDLFGGVRK
+498 
-507 MDRSLPCDF
+507 
-516 LAWNRH
+516 
-522 DRLELLA
+522 
-529 GIIDA
+529 
-534 DGYINTG
+534 
-541 KGCTIQIGSTN
+541 
-552 KTLALQQLELL
+552 
-563 RSLGVPAKLY
+563 
-573 ENFYGNGDKIRYR
+573 
-586 VEAQAPDDLM
+586 
-596 LTSAK
+596 
-601 KQVKMGAARSKPK
+601 MGAARSKPK

>member
-53 DDTVLPQY
+53 DDTIIPQY

-369 RGNWFHVKFSNGRSL
+369 RGNWFHVKFSNGRLL

-410 PIADTPVID
+410 PVANPPVIN
-419 GERKTSLYD
+419 GE
-428 PWLLGVLV
+428 
-436 CDSSYDGNMMVSL
+436 
-449 GLDEYDIATRI
+449 A
-460 KAVCGERNVRFKEQ
+460 
-474 HRGEKGNYLEVH
+474 
-486 IKRGSGLSKQLL
+486 
-498 TDLFGGVRK
+498 
-507 MDRSLPCDF
+507 
-516 LAWNRH
+516 
-522 DRLELLA
+522 
-529 GIIDA
+529 
-534 DGYINTG
+534 
-541 KGCTIQIGSTN
+541 
-552 KTLALQQLELL
+552 
-563 RSLGVPAKLY
+563 
-573 ENFYGNGDKIRYR
+573 
-586 VEAQAPDDLM
+586 
-596 LTSAK
+596 
-601 KQVKMGAARSKPK
+601 MGAARSKPK

-635 DLETESDRFD
+635 DVETESDRFD

-909 VDRCPICNY
+909 VDRDPICGY
-918 QGVIYDECPKCH
+918 RGVIYDTCPCCG

-937 PEEYRSMID
+937 PMEKRSDIC
-946 DLRRTMGT
+946 LK
-954 H
+954 

>member
-53 DDTVLPQY
+53 DDTVLPLY
-61 VKEAVDDNIIYIH
+61 VKEAVDNNLIWIH

-156 LNRLVSAF
+156 LNRLVSAL

-185 TDQAMEALI
+185 TDQAMEALV

-410 PIADTPVID
+410 PIADTPVIN
-419 GERKTSLYD
+419 GEAR
-428 PWLLGVLV
+428 
-436 CDSSYDGNMMVSL
+436 
-449 GLDEYDIATRI
+449 
-460 KAVCGERNVRFKEQ
+460 
-474 HRGEKGNYLEVH
+474 
-486 IKRGSGLSKQLL
+486 
-498 TDLFGGVRK
+498 
-507 MDRSLPCDF
+507 
-516 LAWNRH
+516 
-522 DRLELLA
+522 
-529 GIIDA
+529 
-534 DGYINTG
+534 
-541 KGCTIQIGSTN
+541 
-552 KTLALQQLELL
+552 
-563 RSLGVPAKLY
+563 
-573 ENFYGNGDKIRYR
+573 
-586 VEAQAPDDLM
+586 
-596 LTSAK
+596 
-601 KQVKMGAARSKPK
+601 GAARSKPK
-614 NAKYAQ
+614 NAKYTQ

-645 LSGINSHNCRTRVMA
+645 LSGINSHNCRTRVMS

-703 TIARDQ
+703 TVARDQ

-779 VWKHAFD
+779 VWEHAFD

-816 SGKFVGKDKEKFGE
+816 SGKFVVKDKEKFGE

-879 GDTTSNLSAFETIVR
+879 GDTTNNLSAFETIVR

-909 VDRCPICNY
+909 VDRDPICGY
-918 QGVIYDECPKCH
+918 RGVIYDTCPCCG

-937 PEEYRSMID
+937 PMEKRSDIC
-946 DLRRTMGT
+946 LK
-954 H
+954 

>member
-53 DDTVLPQY
+53 DDTVLPPY
-61 VKEAVDDNIIYIH
+61 VKEAVDNNLIWIH

-123 SNQNDMFGGQSVP
+123 SNQNDMFGGQAVP

-156 LNRLVSAF
+156 LNRLVSAL

-185 TDQAMEALI
+185 TDQAMEALV

-230 LKATHQ
+230 LKATHR

-314 CADARETITVKD
+314 C
-326 GDSVNVMGIGA
+326 
-337 AVKKYAEREDV
+337 
-348 SVWDSNAGRF
+348 
-358 VKVLTWIENPE
+358 
-369 RGNWFHVKFSNGRSL
+369 
-384 TLTGD
+384 
-389 HPLPTQRGR
+389 
-398 VFVEDMVVGDKV
+398 
-410 PIADTPVID
+410 
-419 GERKTSLYD
+419 
-428 PWLLGVLV
+428 
-436 CDSSYDGNMMVSL
+436 
-449 GLDEYDIATRI
+449 
-460 KAVCGERNVRFKEQ
+460 
-474 HRGEKGNYLEVH
+474 
-486 IKRGSGLSKQLL
+486 
-498 TDLFGGVRK
+498 
-507 MDRSLPCDF
+507 
-516 LAWNRH
+516 
-522 DRLELLA
+522 
-529 GIIDA
+529 
-534 DGYINTG
+534 
-541 KGCTIQIGSTN
+541 
-552 KTLALQQLELL
+552 
-563 RSLGVPAKLY
+563 
-573 ENFYGNGDKIRYR
+573 
-586 VEAQAPDDLM
+586 
-596 LTSAK
+596 
-601 KQVKMGAARSKPK
+601 
-614 NAKYAQ
+614 
-620 VVSIEFIGERGKKSY
+620 
-635 DLETESDRFD
+635 
-645 LSGINSHNCRTRVMA
+645 RTRVMA

-703 TIARDQ
+703 TVARDQ

-779 VWKHAFD
+779 VWEHAFD

-816 SGKFVGKDKEKFGE
+816 SGKFVVKDKEKFGE

-879 GDTTSNLSAFETIVR
+879 GDTTNNLSAFETIVR

-909 VDRCPICNY
+909 VDRDPICGY
-918 QGVIYDECPKCH
+918 RGVIYDTCPCCG

-937 PEEYRSMID
+937 PMEKRSDIC
-946 DLRRTMGT
+946 LK
-954 H
+954 